1 MWVVP
6 RGCRTAAAGP
16 VIYAGLPDESG
27 HAVYVDVRDE
37 ASSALRDICKPYHL
51 YTTTSINDP
60 V

>member
-16 VIYAGLPDESG
+16 VIALYAGLPDESG

-37 ASSALRDICKPYHL
+37 ASALRDI
-51 YTTTSINDP
+51 
-60 V
+60 